1 MKKDN
6 YNDSFDDDMD
16 SVEKYDEDQGVYSD
30 YEEASDPDTEGIV
43 DLPQGEKAE
52 YTEELSEEPDDYDV
66 FENSDDIADEFDE
79 DIDLNDVEEDKYSD
93 NSTDNDINK
102 QYNDWADGCLLECG
116 LEPCAREWISMSLEK
131 RQEIT
136 KKLVEIRD
144 NNLDDKRMVNQTG
157 NALFFLNIKFFLSV
171 CHRKVQKH
179 SSGGQD
185 YKDKI
190 ESALNDIWEFCSSHW
205 LTYNPDKATYT
216 TYMSPAQWK
225 VSGFAVGSATERLSE
240 QTANKFSQIRRAENK
255 LARITGQ
262 EVVSD
267 LLLQTETGFPQK
279 VINDYR
285 TWCKSTKSKQLDE
298 NMPASKVQ
306 LEKAEYMR
314 NPEDLVTERNQREL
328 VLARIKALFPDMDE
342 KDLEIVKL
350 KAGLG
355 TTANTESIASMLE
368 VSKERVSSVWN
379 KVRTKLQKDREIS
392 ALVYPG
398 KTQTKQTLT
407 TNILMSVSD
416 NTLGIVNDD
425 EEEITDGDNIKFS
438 KPEPSVAETRYS
450 VIEEEELGE
459 FGINSEDI
467 ETKFISDNI
476 DAVDHNNSRKE
487 ENGEMNTE
495 NDSMITAMQEDD
507 EQIISEPVKQKK
519 QRGRPKGSKK
529 VKNKTSEE
537 PVAAEPVAHEEER
550 KKRGPKPK
558 VKVDESINAEQNV
571 AVAAK
576 AEEVNTADEQVVE
589 NVQDKPAVTE
599 VKPVAKCEQ
608 TNIDILAQ
616 AVHVEMESNNAIINK
631 MNELASYANEQLKD
645 YSDANSAVKTLL
657 ESEKVKA
664 SKKASI
670 LLSIQELLNEYK
682 SI

>member
-1 MKKDN
+1 MKKN
-6 YNDSFDDDMD
+6 NFNDPFGDDMD
-16 SVEKYDEDQGVYSD
+16 SVEKYDEGQDAYTD
-30 YEEASDPDTEGIV
+30 YDDSTASDADNND
-43 DLPQGEKAE
+43 DLKQDVQEEDAEKSDE
-52 YTEELSEEPDDYDV
+52 YDV
-66 FENSDDIADEFDE
+66 FEDSDDIAEDYDE
-79 DIDLNDVEEDKYSD
+79 DIELNDVDEGKYSD

-102 QYNDWADGCLLECG
+102 QYNDWADGCLIECG

-144 NNLDDKRMVNQTG
+144 KNIDDKKIVQQTG

-240 QTANKFSQIRRAENK
+240 QTANKFAQIRKAENK
-255 LARITGQ
+255 LAKMTGQ
-262 EVVSD
+262 EAVSD

-314 NPEDLVTERNQREL
+314 NPEDLVTEKNQREL
-328 VLARIKALFPDMDE
+328 VLSRILALFPDIDE
-342 KDLEIVKL
+342 KDLEIIKL

-355 TTANTESIASMLE
+355 TTANTESIASMLD

-398 KTQTKQTLT
+398 RTQTKQTLT
-407 TNILMSVSD
+407 TNILMKVSD

-425 EEEITDGDNIKFS
+425 EEEITDGDSIKFI
-438 KPEPSVAETRYS
+438 KPGPSVAETMYS
-450 VIEEEELGE
+450 VVEEEELVE
-459 FGINSEDI
+459 FGINNDNI
-467 ETKFISDNI
+467 ETGAIPDNVEV
-476 DAVDHNNSRKE
+476 VDHNNLGNE
-487 ENGEMNTE
+487 EIGEMSTE
-495 NDSMITAMQEDD
+495 NNSMITAMLEDG
-507 EQIISEPVKQKK
+507 EQIVPEPAQPK
-519 QRGRPKGSKK
+519 RGPGRPKGSKN
-529 VKNKTSEE
+529 KNSESKKAIE
-537 PVAAEPVAHEEER
+537 ADNSGTEK
-550 KKRGPKPK
+550 KKRVRRARTKA
-558 VKVDESINAEQNV
+558 DESVNVEQ
-571 AVAAK
+571 AVAATDNT
-576 AEEVNTADEQVVE
+576 EENIISEQVAE
-589 NVQDKPAVTE
+589 NVQTE
-599 VKPVAKCEQ
+599 PSVPEAKPVATQQ
-608 TNIDILAQ
+608 TQANIDILTH
-616 AVHVEMESNNAIINK
+616 AVHVEIESNNAIIGK
-631 MNELASYANEQLKD
+631 MTELAAYANDQLKD
-645 YSDANSAVKTLL
+645 YANASNAVNPVLSML
-657 ESEKVKA
+657 ESEKEKA
-664 SKKASI
+664 SKKSSI

-682 SI
+682 AI